1 VAAIYA
7 ARFST
12 GVDVVDVARAARSL
26 TLGDDPLP
34 AKQLLLRGLAT
45 RFIDGYVVAAP
56 TLKEAL
62 RQHRDEP
69 RELEWLWLPYSL
81 AAMDLWDEEAWP
93 ELASEQAKLARA
105 TGSLSQLRY
114 ALDYL
119 ASYRIQAGEL
129 TEAAALVAEA
139 ETLNEGIR
147 EPTLPYIPL
156 LLAAWRGEEHVA
168 RALIK
173 EMTKHAAIRGE
184 GCAISHT
191 DYATAIL
198 YNGLAK
204 YELAVGAAGKAT
216 AVDDI
221 GTSSW
226 ALYELVEAGAR
237 SGQGQLASAALS
249 RLSERTDASGTDWA
263 KGIEARSRALLADG
277 KPAED
282 LYLEAI
288 DRLGRSQM
296 AADLA
301 RARLSYGEWLRRSH
315 RRLDARQQLRS
326 AYDAFALM
334 GAEAFLER
342 ARRELLATGEKV
354 RKRID
359 ETRDELTPQEHQIAR
374 LAREGLTNPEIGA
387 QLFISPR
394 TVEWHLRKVFTKLG
408 IKSRKGLRE
417 VLPDSG
423 PAALIA

>member
-1 VAAIYA
+1 
-7 ARFST
+7 
-12 GVDVVDVARAARSL
+12 VDVVEIARAAHSVAR
-26 TLGDDPLP
+26 GADPLP

-45 RFIDGYVVAAP
+45 RLTDGYVAAAP
-56 TLKEAL
+56 TLKKAL

-69 RELEWLWLPYSL
+69 RQLDWLYLPYSL
-81 AAMDLWDEEAWP
+81 AAMDLWDQEAWP

-105 TGSLSQLRY
+105 TGTLSQLRY

-119 ASYRIQAGEL
+119 ASYQIQAGEL
-129 TEAAALVAEA
+129 AEAAALVAEA

-168 RALIK
+168 RALIE
-173 EMTKHAAIRGE
+173 EMTRDAAIRGE

-191 DYATAIL
+191 EYAAAIL

-204 YELAVGAAGKAT
+204 YELAVGAAVNAT

-226 ALYELVEAGAR
+226 ALYELVEAAAR
-237 SGQGQLASAALS
+237 SGQGQLASDALN

-288 DRLGRSQM
+288 DRLGRSRM

-301 RARLSYGEWLRRSH
+301 RTRLSYGEWLRRAA
-315 RRLDARQQLRS
+315 RRVDARQQLRG
-326 AYDAFALM
+326 AYDTFALM
-334 GAEAFLER
+334 GAGAFLER

-354 RKRID
+354 RKRIN
-359 ETRDELTPQEHQIAR
+359 ETRDDLTPQEQQIAR

-408 IKSRKGLRE
+408 INSRKSLRE
-417 VLPDSG
+417 ALPDSG
-423 PAALIA
+423 RAALMA

>member
-1 VAAIYA
+1 MV
-7 ARFST
+7 R
-12 GVDVVDVARAARSL
+12 
-26 TLGDDPLP
+26 
-34 AKQLLLRGLAT
+34 
-45 RFIDGYVVAAP
+45 
-56 TLKEAL
+56 
-62 RQHRDEP
+62 
-69 RELEWLWLPYSL
+69 
-81 AAMDLWDEEAWP
+81 
-93 ELASEQAKLARA
+93 
-105 TGSLSQLRY
+105 
-114 ALDYL
+114 
-119 ASYRIQAGEL
+119 
-129 TEAAALVAEA
+129 
-139 ETLNEGIR
+139 N
-147 EPTLPYIPL
+147 
-156 LLAAWRGEEHVA
+156 
-168 RALIK
+168 
-173 EMTKHAAIRGE
+173 AAIRGE
-184 GCAISHT
+184 GCAITHT
-191 DYATAIL
+191 EYAAAIL

-204 YELAVGAAGKAT
+204 YEIAVDAAGKAT

-226 ALYELVEAGAR
+226 ALYELVEAAAR
-237 SGQGQLASAALS
+237 SGQGQLASAALD

-277 KPAED
+277 EHAED

-301 RARLSYGEWLRRSH
+301 RARLSYGEWLRRSR

-354 RKRID
+354 RKRIN
-359 ETRDELTPQEHQIAR
+359 ETRDELTPQEQQIAR

-408 IKSRKGLRE
+408 INSRKSLRE

-423 PAALIA
+423 PSALIA

>member
-1 VAAIYA
+1 
-7 ARFST
+7 
-12 GVDVVDVARAARSL
+12 L
-26 TLGDDPLP
+26 TLGDDPL
-34 AKQLLLRGLAT
+34 AANQLLLRGLAT
-45 RFIDGYVVAAP
+45 RLSEGYVVAAP
-56 TLKEAL
+56 SLKDAL

-69 RELEWLWLPYSL
+69 RELDWLWLPYSL
-81 AAMDLWDEEAWP
+81 AAMDLWDQEAWF

-105 TGSLSQLRY
+105 TGTLSQLRY

-119 ASYRIQAGEL
+119 ASYRIQAGQL

-168 RALIK
+168 RALID

-191 DYATAIL
+191 EYATSIL

-204 YELAVGAAGKAT
+204 YELALNAARKAT

-226 ALYELVEAGAR
+226 AFCELVEAGTR
-237 SGQGQLASAALS
+237 SGQGQLASAALD

-263 KGIEARSRALLADG
+263 KGIEARARALLANDEH
-277 KPAED
+277 AED

-301 RARLSYGEWLRRSH
+301 RARLSYGEWLRRSS

-326 AYDAFALM
+326 AYDAFASM
-334 GAEAFLER
+334 GAEAFIER
-342 ARRELLATGEKV
+342 ARRELQATGEKV
-354 RKRID
+354 RKRVD
-359 ETRDELTPQEHQIAR
+359 ETRDELTPQEQQIAR

-408 IKSRKGLRE
+408 INSRKSLRE

-423 PAALIA
+423 PGALIA